1 MKAVV
6 YDRYGGPEVLGVE
19 DVPTPSRAAGQVL
32 VRVAATSV
40 NLSDWECLRGSPAYA
55 RIGGLRSPARRT
67 LGSDIAG
74 VVDAVGAGVT
84 RFRAGDEVY
93 GDNLALM
100 GGFAEYALAPESAL
114 VHKPTQLTFA
124 EASTIPQI

>member
-1 MKAVV
+1 VKAVV
-6 YDRYGGPEVLGVE
+6 YDRYGSPDVLHLEEVSVPSPEHDQVRV
-19 DVPTPSRAAGQVL
+19 QVL
-32 VRVAATSV
+32 AVSV

-55 RIGGLRSPARRT
+55 RIGGVRVPARRT

-74 VVDAVGAGVT
+74 VVDDVGEGVT
-84 RFRAGDEVY
+84 RFRRGDEVY

-114 VHKPTQLTFA
+114 AHKPAQLTFR
-124 EASTIPQI
+124 